1 MSLNMLF
8 KVLWFSIAGVLILW
22 LFSCDLV
29 GPNTEGMTTSCR
41 ACFEC
46 MYYNQKNPDKTIC
59 ASLCSGCK
67 SSNDFRECIELKHGM
82 DMRDCLLQMK
92 K

>member
-1 MSLNMLF
+1 MKKLL
-8 KVLWFSIAGVLILW
+8 LCIAALLIL
-22 LFSCDLV
+22 LFMACDLV

-82 DMRDCLLQMK
+82 DMRDCLLLMK